1 MYGADMRRIDTID
14 TPDVLIV
21 GSGAAGLVAGIRA
34 AQSGASVV
42 IIEKSSEIG
51 GTSATSGG
59 GIWIPCSNLAK
70 GVEGHEDSEDD
81 AFQYIR
87 SLAASWSDDSLI
99 RSYIRQAPAML
110 DWLLASAPVQY
121 IPLPYP
127 DYHPESAGG
136 KTGWRT
142 HLPLPLDLRARKAA
156 IRNLRRASPAA
167 SLGGVINWT
176 FDETTALLYRPKGWI
191 KTLTGMAARYAL
203 DLPYRLTSTRDRF
216 LTLGNALVGALV
228 LAAREAGV
236 ALYTD
241 TSLRALKSENGR
253 VTGATVLHDGA
264 LIDLTARSIILA
276 AGGWERDPALRQ
288 QYMPHL
294 PDPTHSGSQPNNTG
308 DAIKAA
314 MGVGAQVRGMGAAW
328 WAPVFRVPGEHRGRL
343 CTIERALPGCIM
355 VDAHGNRFMNEASS
369 YHIAGEQ
376 MMAHAAKIGSGPRF
390 WMVFDSRYRSLYP
403 MGPLYPILPD
413 GLQLPG
419 VSGILH
425 KAGTLTELAAK
436 IGADRERLENTVT
449 SFNRHAAQGQD
460 PEFGRGESAYDRMYG
475 DPRVTPNPTLAPL
488 AKAPFYALPIYAGD
502 IGTCS
507 GLATDEHA
515 RVLNEDGQPID
526 GLYAAGNTAASVMG
540 GSYPGAGSTLGPA
553 MTFAWAA
560 ASHATR

>member
-1 MYGADMRRIDTID
+1 MRKIDKIGRT
-14 TPDVLIV
+14 DVLIV
-21 GSGAAGLVAGIRA
+21 GTGAAGLVAAIRA

-42 IIEKSSEIG
+42 LIEKSSEIG

-81 AFQYIR
+81 AFRYIR
-87 SLAASWSDDSLI
+87 SLAAPWSEDSLI
-99 RSYIRQAPAML
+99 RSYIRRAPEML
-110 DWLLASAPVQY
+110 DWLLASTAVQY

-142 HLPLPLDLRARKAA
+142 HLPLPLDLRKRRAT

-191 KTLTGMAARYAL
+191 RTLIKMLARYGL

-216 LTLGNALVGALV
+216 LTLGNTLVGGLV

-236 ALYTD
+236 AIYTD
-241 TSLRALKSENGR
+241 TSLRALKSVDGR
-253 VTGATVLHDGA
+253 ITGVTVQHDGA
-264 LIDLTARSIILA
+264 LIDIAARSVILT
-276 AGGWERDPALRQ
+276 AGGWERNAELRQ
-288 QYMPHL
+288 QYIPQL
-294 PDPTHSGSQPNNTG
+294 ADPTHSGSQLNNTG
-308 DAIKAA
+308 DALKAA
-314 MGVGAQVRGMGAAW
+314 TAVGAQVRGMGAAW
-328 WAPVFRVPGEHRGRL
+328 WAPVFRVPGEQRGRL

-355 VDAHGNRFMNEASS
+355 VDAQGHRFMNEASS

-376 MMAHAAKIGSGPRF
+376 MMAHAAKIGSEPRF
-390 WMVFDSRYRSLYP
+390 WMIFDSRYRSLYP
-403 MGPLYPILPD
+403 MGPLYPVLPD
-413 GLQLPG
+413 WLQLPG
-419 VSGILH
+419 VSEILRRA
-425 KAGTLTELAAK
+425 KTVSELAAE
-436 IGADRERLENTVT
+436 IGADGQILVNTVT
-449 SFNRHAAQGQD
+449 RFNTNAALGED
-460 PEFGRGESAYDRMYG
+460 PEFARGESAYDRMYG

-488 AKAPFYALPIYAGD
+488 DKGPFYALPIYAGD

-515 RVLNEDGQPID
+515 RVLNTEGLPID

-553 MTFAWAA
+553 MTFAWVAA
-560 ASHATR
+560 THATQ